1 MDTQKEQFKQTPI
14 SARRK
19 VHIANFLNKSLESY
33 TEFEEK
39 WADALAKFLTK
50 SFGTLRFLILTLIF
64 ILLWISV
71 NLGLV
76 PGINPFDLYP
86 FVWLITLVQLFSIV
100 LSITILISQ
109 NQETRINEVRQQ
121 MDFEINV
128 RAEHEITKVLHMIE
142 EIHTELGIAKVDRE
156 LEQMKEMINISEIK
170 KDIEQVIEE
179 KNNTSGIT

>member
-1 MDTQKEQFKQTPI
+1 MDTQKEQTKQTHTPMRNRI
-14 SARRK
+14 R
-19 VHIANFLNKSLESY
+19 IPNFLNKSIESY

-39 WADALAKFLTK
+39 WSDALAKFLTK

-64 ILLWISV
+64 IIFWIIV

-76 PGINPFDLYP
+76 PGINPFDVYP
-86 FVWLITLVQLFSIV
+86 FSWLVTLVQLFSIV

-109 NQETRINEVRQQ
+109 NQEMRINKVRQQ

-128 RAEHEITKVLHMIE
+128 RAEQEITKILQMIE
-142 EIHTELGIAKVDRE
+142 KIHTELGIAKVDQE
-156 LEQMKEMINISEIK
+156 LEQMKEAINISEIK
-170 KDIEQVIEE
+170 EDIEQVIEE

>member
-1 MDTQKEQFKQTPI
+1 MINNQKENPKQ
-14 SARRK
+14 
-19 VHIANFLNKSLESY
+19 NFLNRSLESY

-50 SFGTLRFLILTLIF
+50 SFGTLRFLILTLLF
-64 ILLWISV
+64 IILWIIV
-71 NLGLV
+71 NLGLI

-128 RAEHEITKVLHMIE
+128 RAEHEITKILRMIE
-142 EIHTELGIAKVDRE
+142 KIHTELGIAKLDKE
-156 LEQMKEMINISEIK
+156 LEQMEETTNISEIK
-170 KDIEQVIEE
+170 EDIEQVIEE